1 MAKLTI
7 VSQGRVEQIVDW
19 VRETGKYADLD
30 VRITDI
36 LNSLVFGTKADKFE
50 NALDELSRALGFAG
64 ERPDKHWKEGPD
76 NLWAV
81 DSSQYF
87 LWECKSEV
95 DVKRTEIN
103 KREAEQMNRS
113 SAWFDKH
120 YPGMSVKRFIIHP
133 SKVVESA
140 AAFTHDVQAVRV
152 KELRAIVFAV
162 KGFFKSFERHYF
174 RDLSP
179 NNIQKMIDL
188 HHLSV
193 SDFQSLY
200 SKKLLDNK

>member
-1 MAKLTI
+1 
-7 VSQGRVEQIVDW
+7 
-19 VRETGKYADLD
+19 
-30 VRITDI
+30 
-36 LNSLVFGTKADKFE
+36 
-50 NALDELSRALGFAG
+50 
-64 ERPDKHWKEGPD
+64 
-76 NLWAV
+76 
-81 DSSQYF
+81 
-87 LWECKSEV
+87 
-95 DVKRTEIN
+95 
-103 KREAEQMNRS
+103 
-113 SAWFDKH
+113 
-120 YPGMSVKRFIIHP
+120 VKRFIIHP

-140 AAFTHDVQAVRV
+140 AAFTHDVQVVRV

-162 KGFFKSFERHYF
+162 KGFFKSFERNDF